1 MDTLTGHQDTDVVI
15 IDSLNLRELRQVCQM
30 NKYAANLCE
39 NHIILKNRIKNVK
52 HIVNRVLDLI
62 EDRILGITLNMNNE
76 KQTFKDFNDLMVSI
90 NIDDG
95 EKEENNE
102 NPSSIYNNFIVFNLK
117 IFKYG
122 EIYIFEYYMGE
133 DIYEIESKNIIVF
146 STNDNNK
153 LKEFL
158 LNIYYNNMILVI

>member
-1 MDTLTGHQDTDVVI
+1 METLTNNQDTDVVI
-15 IDSLNLRELRQVCQM
+15 INSLNLQELRQVCQM

-62 EDRILGITLNMNNE
+62 ENRIMGLTLNMNNE
-76 KQTFKDFNDLMVSI
+76 EQTFKDFNDLMVSI
-90 NIDDG
+90 NINDG

-102 NPSSIYNNFIVFNLK
+102 NPSSIYNNFIVFNLV

-122 EIYIFEYYMGE
+122 QSYIFKYYMGE
-133 DIYEIESKNIIVF
+133 DLYENEDKDITTF
-146 STNDNNK
+146 TTYDHNK